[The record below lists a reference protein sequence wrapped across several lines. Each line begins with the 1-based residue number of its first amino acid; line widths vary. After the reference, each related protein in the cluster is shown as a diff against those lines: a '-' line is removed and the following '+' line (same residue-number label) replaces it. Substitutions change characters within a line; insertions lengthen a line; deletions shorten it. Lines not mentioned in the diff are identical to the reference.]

1 MDNLKKFINS
11 RNPKLILYHAGHGG
25 EHITSTI
32 ASYSSDYNSL
42 PVKYH
47 LKNNRVN
54 ANCIIR
60 YIDAGPTDINSIDP
74 FIDYSVLAQL
84 GTHNVLIKD
93 HPVESV
99 YNFYKKHF
107 PDIEIIFLVAEH
119 EYAYFN
125 SMGCKKMANKVYCE
139 DITAEYLLTNIDS
152 SLTLSEINKIKKVVN
167 ACEWI
172 WEHELFHLTKKVKT
186 EDDFIFKHVDD
197 LERFISDHSD
207 AYFND
212 TLRLLEQFKTNFD
225 DVHVINIDSLRHDGV
240 EFWTSMS
247 SIINNL
253 NVEKAISASH
263 TWINRNNN
271 LMRNSNE

>member
-11 RNPKLILYHAGHGG
+11 RNPKLLLYHAGHGG
-25 EHITSTI
+25 EHITCNITDH
-32 ASYSSDYNSL
+32 SSDYNSL
-42 PVKYH
+42 PRQYF

-54 ANCIIR
+54 TNCVIR
-60 YIDAGPTDINSIDP
+60 YIDSGPRDISYVDP

-84 GTHNVLIKD
+84 KTHNILIKD

-99 YNFYKKHF
+99 YAFYKTHF
-107 PDIEIIFLVAEH
+107 PNIEIIFLVAEH

-125 SMGCKKMANKVYCE
+125 SMGCKKMANKVYCK
-139 DITAEYLLTNIDS
+139 DITAEYLLTNIDG
-152 SLTLSEINKIKKVVN
+152 SLVLSELNKIKDAVN
-167 ACEWI
+167 DYEWI
-172 WEHELFHLTKKVKT
+172 WEHELFQLTKKVKT
-186 EDDFIFKHVDD
+186 VDDFIFKHVDD
-197 LERFISDHSD
+197 LERFVSDHSD

-212 TLRLLEQFKTNFD
+212 TLRLLEKFKTDFD
-225 DVHVINIDSLRHDGV
+225 NVHVVNIDSLRHDGR

-271 LMRNSNE
+271 LMRNSK